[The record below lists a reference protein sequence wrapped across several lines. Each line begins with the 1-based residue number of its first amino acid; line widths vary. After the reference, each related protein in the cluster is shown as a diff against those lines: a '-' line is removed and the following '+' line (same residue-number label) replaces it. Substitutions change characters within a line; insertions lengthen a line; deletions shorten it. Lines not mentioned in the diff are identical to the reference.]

1 MLKKTS
7 ELKESVS
14 TTSTY
19 KEMATKAKS
28 CREPMLET
36 RCLRKDDFVLG
47 VLLGRGKFG
56 SVFVA
61 RSHPYFYLGTARLV
75 SSAH

>member
-1 MLKKTS
+1 MMKKPS

-19 KEMATKAKS
+19 KEMSTKAKS
-28 CREPMLET
+28 CREPVNDA
-36 RCLRKDDFVLG
+36 RCLRKEDFVLG

-61 RSHPYFYLGTARLV
+61 R
-75 SSAH
+75 